1 MLVDDDDPTEGAHT
15 YKIATHCP
23 LPNRSLNHLQRE
35 HGASEFLPA
44 LTEFVRSELPRCQLE
59 PNRMDRYD
67 VFNAVLVRYPG
78 DPHGDVPE
86 HRDRIRAVAAKRGR
100 GRKQPTPAHFD
111 TAFIIDADAPIDG
124 LGPQDP
130 RSVNGTRVA
139 RVRAIFNL
147 PKQFGSLP
155 HPLAYVEWY
164 TPLRRKDPET
174 NLYLVSRSTRNGKP
188 NASIVSLDKIRRA
201 AHLIPR
207 YGRKISRDLT
217 KDNALDVA
225 TEFRVNSYI
234 SVDLRTSQPS

>member
-1 MLVDDDDPTEGAHT
+1 MQSQLAIQVTPTATYQSIETVFEQSQPNEGEVGSNPCQRTLTPPSLSTQTPQSMDSDH
-15 YKIATHCP
+15 KTH
-23 LPNRSLNHLQRE
+23 
-35 HGASEFLPA
+35 
-44 LTEFVRSELPRCQLE
+44 
-59 PNRMDRYD
+59 
-67 VFNAVLVRYPG
+67 
-78 DPHGDVPE
+78 
-86 HRDRIRAVAAKRGR
+86 
-100 GRKQPTPAHFD
+100 
-111 TAFIIDADAPIDG
+111 
-124 LGPQDP
+124 
-130 RSVNGTRVA
+130 GTRVA

-201 AHLIPR
+201 AHLIPK